1 MGTSNITLTARWTKI
16 SVKHTITFDANGGS
30 VSPGSKEVEEGAAY
44 GDLPTPTR
52 NNYKFDGW
60 ILASGAGGTVSS
72 STTMGTSDVTLQAQ
86 WKIQYYVEFS
96 GEWSYYQRFAVTQGD
111 GSTAPTSYRPL
122 SGGAECATFIPNSWV
137 GSGMTISPGAPIDN
151 LSCAPGDTISFGN
164 STPNYTRVDDP

>member
-1 MGTSNITLTARWTKI
+1 MFKTYIC
-16 SVKHTITFDANGGS
+16 GS
-30 VSPGSKEVEEGAAY
+30 VAVNACISSPGSKEVEEGAAY

-111 GSTAPTSYRPL
+111 GSTAPR
-122 SGGAECATFIPNSWV
+122 CA
-137 GSGMTISPGAPIDN
+137 
-151 LSCAPGDTISFGN
+151 GN
-164 STPNYTRVDDP
+164 T